1 MVRSAGTHEH
11 FTQGSA
17 SRPHGNPQAIL
28 GSLWLLIWLP
38 LAALWRPWP
47 PLTLIGQSLPAL
59 ARAVTPLAALPR
71 KSMPRRCLV
80 RVRQLVRIGCRS
92 GQERCQLETHRASAG
107 KALATMDKM
116 KVYKEA
122 GGGGLI
128 YYHHPPSS
136 TPHNCTVH
144 AHCILTARRVEIR
157 SETYSV

>member
-1 MVRSAGTHEH
+1 MVRSAGTHTH
-11 FTQGSA
+11 ILPRDVDSSA
-17 SRPHGNPQAIL
+17 AWRPHGNPQAIL
-28 GSLWLLIWLP
+28 GALWLLIWLP

-107 KALATMDKM
+107 KALATMEKM
-116 KVYKEA
+116 KMYKRSRRWRPHI
-122 GGGGLI
+122 L
-128 YYHHPPSS
+128 SS
-136 TPHNCTVH
+136 FAPQH
-144 AHCILTARRVEIR
+144 AP
-157 SETYSV
+157 

>member
-1 MVRSAGTHEH
+1 MDSSA
-11 FTQGSA
+11 A
-17 SRPHGNPQAIL
+17 WRPHGNPRAIL

-116 KVYKEA
+116 KVYQRSRRWRPHILSSFA
-122 GGGGLI
+122 
-128 YYHHPPSS
+128 PS
-136 TPHNCTVH
+136 TPHDCTVH
-144 AHCILTARRVEIR
+144 VHCILTACRVEMR
-157 SETYSV
+157 RETYSV